1 MQKNLLQH
9 EAEADSLLIL
19 CLIVFRLSIR
29 ARSQHCGSFF
39 VLSALTNPCC
49 TLLQRTWCWYR
60 LTSSCISKI
69 SSLHACPEYKGCRC
83 QEPCCQGWLCFFCMP
98 VGNPACHRAE
108 CWATALIKLRGQ
120 CYWFFS
126 FSTLPRSP
134 RQKRCS
140 AKTPKPS
147 ELFLLESVWGKYW
160 GRYSGGYSALC
171 PSSLRGEL
179 PSKHVINS
187 LAQPGQINRVKN
199 KLLREQTYHVQ
210 YGLDIMQ
217 PQPAAKYHT
226 TAHPPW
232 VGWGRELE
240 E

>member
-147 ELFLLESVWGKYW
+147 ELFLLESVWGQYW
-160 GRYSGGYSALC
+160 GNILVATQHSVQAPFVESC
-171 PSSLRGEL
+171 PANTWTTVWHDQDRSIGWRIHCWG
-179 PSKHVINS
+179 N
-187 LAQPGQINRVKN
+187 KN
-199 KLLREQTYHVQ
+199 TMCSM
-210 YGLDIMQ
+210 D
-217 PQPAAKYHT
+217 
-226 TAHPPW
+226 
-232 VGWGRELE
+232 
-240 E
+240 